1 MRRVIVLGS
10 FLSLITSLTLLSG
23 VEAATVADLL
33 GQARQA
39 QGQARSLKSGGT
51 GEKIRATEILGPI
64 VLGLVGASDLSQA
77 AQSQR
82 ATVREV
88 YDILNSPLED
98 IYESAFSH
106 INAMQKSIMDQDG
119 DLEALYETRE
129 WKDAQTV
136 ASQSLYFLNWLRF
149 IGSFVSDGQKRKE
162 LLQKASDGFSE
173 FTGGQHWTPLKRE
186 SLFGR
191 ALCEKELRQFDWA
204 IRDLELLLGDTGLP
218 SDMDR
223 KVRSTLADAK
233 ARRSSKGSEPDDEP
247 AAAPPPPTP
256 DDMAKAY
263 LQKAQSLFDQSQKET
278 GEKREK
284 TRLEARAYL
293 EEVKKKWET
302 WKERAEAVEKAELT
316 AEEVAAI
323 EEEKNPFLPWKEAL
337 EHLRQSDYVA
347 AVPLLKNVL
356 TSNDPRAAAY
366 RRDAR
371 YYLGVGLFQQKE
383 YRAAMTQLEEFFGND
398 GAPPRYGADAAY
410 LRFKASE
417 ALYSKGATE
426 ETTKLYLDA
435 TKDMLRR
442 YPNHKSAF
450 EAYFRLGEY
459 EQSHGN
465 YIVAT
470 DYYQKVTGDVPFRVR
485 ADYATLQSYFSLVD
499 ALEEKKA
506 IPISENDLWKRIA
519 PSIQSFWKSSA
530 ALEQNPTQTQQM
542 PLREYRGRVTFLNT
556 ILLAKNMDANA
567 GAIITLL
574 ADFEKKYPE
583 QEKAFE
589 AVARTR
595 IIALQKT
602 GQFAELEKSIDA
614 IMARYQPAQQQEL
627 LKGLPQVVA
636 ADVKRLEKQEDKES
650 LLAAKRLLARL
661 YADRLKRGEAFA
673 PEESP
678 DQFKYNLAQLY
689 LDVKDHES
697 ASQLY
702 QELRKGGAYS
712 LASLAG
718 LARIAEVKNEL
729 PQANTYWEEL
739 LKGSQVGDPLWFH
752 GTHGI
757 AQIHAKQNNPEQA
770 CRTIS
775 AAFVMI
781 KRVTDPGLKKKIQDL
796 SMQTCRK

>member
-1 MRRVIVLGS
+1 
-10 FLSLITSLTLLSG
+10 
-23 VEAATVADLL
+23 
-33 GQARQA
+33 
-39 QGQARSLKSGGT
+39 
-51 GEKIRATEILGPI
+51 
-64 VLGLVGASDLSQA
+64 
-77 AQSQR
+77 
-82 ATVREV
+82 
-88 YDILNSPLED
+88 
-98 IYESAFSH
+98 
-106 INAMQKSIMDQDG
+106 
-119 DLEALYETRE
+119 
-129 WKDAQTV
+129 
-136 ASQSLYFLNWLRF
+136 
-149 IGSFVSDGQKRKE
+149 
-162 LLQKASDGFSE
+162 
-173 FTGGQHWTPLKRE
+173 
-186 SLFGR
+186 
-191 ALCEKELRQFDWA
+191 A
-204 IRDLELLLGDTGLP
+204 IRDLELLLEDTGLP

-256 DDMAKAY
+256 DDIAKAY
-263 LQKAQSLFDQSQKET
+263 LQKAQSLFDQSQKES

-302 WKERAEAVEKAELT
+302 WKTRAEAVEKAELT

-323 EEEKNPFLPWKEAL
+323 EEEKNPFLPWKEAM

-366 RRDAR
+366 RRDAH

-383 YRAAMTQLEEFFGND
+383 YRAAMTQLEEFFGTD
-398 GAPPRYGADAAY
+398 GPPPRYGADAAY

-442 YPNHKSAF
+442 YPNHKSVF

-465 YIVAT
+465 YLAAA

-499 ALEEKKA
+499 ALEAKKP
-506 IPISENDLWKRIA
+506 IPISENDLWKRIV

-530 ALEQNPTQTQQM
+530 ALDQNPAQAQQV

-556 ILLAKNMDANA
+556 IVLAKNMNANA
-567 GAIITLL
+567 EAIITLL
-574 ADFEKKYPE
+574 QDFEKKYPE

-589 AVARTR
+589 SVARTR
-595 IIALQKT
+595 IIALEKT
-602 GQFAELEKSIDA
+602 GRFADLEKAVDA
-614 IMARYQPAQQQEL
+614 IVARYQPAQQQEL

-689 LDVKDHES
+689 LDVKDYEN

-702 QELRKGGAYS
+702 LELRKGGAYS
-712 LASLAG
+712 LAALAG

-729 PQANTYWEEL
+729 PQATTYWEEL
-739 LKGSQVGDPLWFH
+739 LKGSQVGDPLWFN

-757 AQIHAKQNNPEQA
+757 AQIQAKQNNPEQA
-770 CRTIS
+770 CKTIS

-781 KRVTDPGLKKKIQDL
+781 KRVTDVGLKKKIQDL
-796 SMQTCRK
+796 SVQTCRK

>member
-1 MRRVIVLGS
+1 MRRVIVFGS
-10 FLSLITSLTLLSG
+10 FFSLMMSLVCLRLS
-23 VEAATVADLL
+23 EAATVADLL

-39 QGQARSLKSGGT
+39 QGQVRSLKSGST
-51 GEKIRATEILGPI
+51 ENKLRAVEILGPT
-64 VLGLVGASDLSQA
+64 VLRLVGASDLSQA
-77 AQSQR
+77 AQNQR

-88 YDILNSPLED
+88 YELLNTPLED
-98 IYESAFSH
+98 IYDGAFGH
-106 INAMQKSIMDQDG
+106 ITAMQKSIMDQDG

-173 FTGGQHWTPLKRE
+173 FTGGKEWTPLKRE

-204 IRDLELLLGDTGLP
+204 VRDLELLLEDASLP

-233 ARRSSKGSEPDDEP
+233 ARRSSKGADPEDEQ
-247 AAAPPPPTP
+247 APPPSP

-278 GEKREK
+278 REKREK
-284 TRLEARAYL
+284 TRLEARAYI

-316 AEEVAAI
+316 EEEVAAI
-323 EEEKNPFLPWKEAL
+323 EEEKNPFLPWKEAM
-337 EHLRQSDYVA
+337 EHLRKSDYVA
-347 AVPLLKNVL
+347 AVPLLKEVL
-356 TSNDPRAAAY
+356 ASNDPRAAAR
-366 RRDAR
+366 RRDTL

-383 YRAAMTQLEEFFGND
+383 YRAAVTQLDAFFGND
-398 GAPPRYGADAAY
+398 GAPPRYGPDAAY

-417 ALYSKGATE
+417 ALYAKSATD
-426 ETTKLYLDA
+426 ETTKLYLGA
-435 TKDMLRR
+435 TKDLLRR

-465 YIVAT
+465 YLVAA
-470 DYYQKVTGDVPFRVR
+470 DYYQKVTGDIPFRVR

-499 ALEEKKA
+499 ALEEKKP
-506 IPISENDLWKRIA
+506 IGISENDLWKRIA
-519 PSIQSFWKSSA
+519 PSLQLFWKNSA
-530 ALEQNPTQTQQM
+530 ALDQNPAHAQQV

-556 ILLAKNMDANA
+556 IFLAKNMDANA
-567 GAIITLL
+567 GAILTLL
-574 ADFEKKYPE
+574 QDFEKKYPE

-589 AVARTR
+589 SVARTR
-595 IIALQKT
+595 LIALQKT
-602 GQFAELEKSIDA
+602 GQFAELEKNVETIF
-614 IMARYQPAQQQEL
+614 ARYQPEQQQEL
-627 LKGLPQVVA
+627 LKGLPQVLA
-636 ADVKRLEKQEDKES
+636 SDVKRLEKQDDKES
-650 LLAAKRLLARL
+650 LLAAKRTLASL
-661 YADRLKRGEAFA
+661 YVDRLTRGDAFA

-689 LDVKDHES
+689 LDVKDYDK

-702 QELRKGGAYS
+702 LELRKGGAYS

-729 PQANTYWEEL
+729 PQATTYWEEL

-752 GTHGI
+752 GTYGI
-757 AQIHAKQNNPEQA
+757 AQIQTKQGSQDQA
-770 CRTIS
+770 CKTIS

-796 SMQTCRK
+796 SVQTCKK

>member
-1 MRRVIVLGS
+1 VQVRRVIVFGS
-10 FLSLITSLTLLSG
+10 VFSLLIGLVCLRLA
-23 VEAATVADLL
+23 EAATVADLL

-39 QGQARSLKSGGT
+39 QGQVRSLKSGST
-51 GEKIRATEILGPI
+51 DNKLRAVEILGPV

-88 YDILNSPLED
+88 YELLNDPLED
-98 IYESAFSH
+98 IYDGAFSH

-149 IGSFVSDGQKRKE
+149 IGSFVADTQKRKE

-173 FTGGQHWTPLKRE
+173 FTGGQRWTPLKRE

-204 IRDLELLLGDTGLP
+204 VRDLELLLEDPALP

-233 ARRSSKGSEPDDEP
+233 ARRSSKGAAQEDEQV
-247 AAAPPPPTP
+247 PPPPSP
-256 DDMAKAY
+256 DDLAKAY

-284 TRLEARAYL
+284 TRLEARAYI

-316 AEEVAAI
+316 PEEVVAI
-323 EEEKNPFLPWKEAL
+323 EEEKNPFLPWKDAM
-337 EHLRQSDYVA
+337 EHLRKNEYAQ
-347 AVPLLKNVL
+347 AVPLLREVL
-356 TSNDPRAAAY
+356 ASNDPRATAR
-366 RRDAR
+366 RRDAL

-383 YRAAMTQLEEFFGND
+383 YRDAIARLDDFFGND
-398 GAPPRYGADAAY
+398 GVPPRYGPDAAY

-417 ALYSKGATE
+417 ALYSRSATE
-426 ETTKLYLDA
+426 ETTKLYLGA
-435 TKDMLRR
+435 TKDLLRR

-459 EQSHGN
+459 EQSHEN
-465 YIVAT
+465 YLVAA
-470 DYYQKVTGDVPFRVR
+470 DYYQKVTGDLPFRVR
-485 ADYATLQSYFSLVD
+485 ADYAALQSYFSLVD
-499 ALEEKKA
+499 ALEEKK
-506 IPISENDLWKRIA
+506 PISISEKDLWQRIA
-519 PSIQSFWKSSA
+519 SGLQSFWKNSTA
-530 ALEQNPTQTQQM
+530 IDQNPSQAQQV
-542 PLREYRGRVTFLNT
+542 PLREYRGRVIFLNT
-556 ILLAKNMDANA
+556 IFLAQNMDANA
-567 GAIITLL
+567 GAIMNLL
-574 ADFEKKYPE
+574 QDFEKKYPE

-589 AVARTR
+589 SVARTR
-595 IIALQKT
+595 LIALQKT
-602 GQFAELEKSIDA
+602 GRFAELEKNVDTIF
-614 IMARYQPAQQQEL
+614 ARYNPAQQQEL
-627 LKGLPQVVA
+627 LKGLPQVLA
-636 ADVKRLEKQEDKES
+636 SDVKRLEKQEDKDN
-650 LLAAKRLLARL
+650 LLIARRTLARL
-661 YADRLKRGEAFA
+661 YADRLQRGDAFA

-689 LDVKDHES
+689 LDVKDYDK

-702 QELRKGGAYS
+702 LELRKGGAYS
-712 LASLAG
+712 LAALAG
-718 LARIAEVKNEL
+718 LARIAEVKGEL
-729 PQANTYWEEL
+729 PQATTYWEEL

-757 AQIHAKQNNPEQA
+757 AQIQAKQGSQDQA
-770 CRTIS
+770 CKTIS

-781 KRVTDPGLKKKIQDL
+781 KRVADPGLKKKIQDL
-796 SMQTCRK
+796 SVQTCKK

>member
-1 MRRVIVLGS
+1 MRRVIVFVS
-10 FLSLITSLTLLSG
+10 FFFFLTSLLCLRL

-39 QGQARSLKSGGT
+39 QAQVRSLKSGST
-51 GEKIRATEILGPI
+51 ENKIRAIETLGPI

-88 YDILNSPLED
+88 YEVLNTPLED
-98 IYESAFSH
+98 IYDGAFSH
-106 INAMQKSIMDQDG
+106 INAMQQSVMDQDG

-149 IGSFVSDGQKRKE
+149 IGSFVADGQRRKE

-173 FTGGQHWTPLKRE
+173 FTVGKEWTPLKRE

-204 IRDLELLLGDTGLP
+204 IRDLELLLEDTNLP

-223 KVRSTLADAK
+223 KVRSTLADAR
-233 ARRSSKGSEPDDEP
+233 ARRSSKGSATAEDEQT
-247 AAAPPPPTP
+247 APPPPSP

-263 LQKAQSLFDQSQKET
+263 VQKAQSLFDQSQKET
-278 GEKREK
+278 GEKRIK

-316 AEEVAAI
+316 VEEVAAI
-323 EEEKNPFLPWKEAL
+323 EEEKNPFVPWQEAM
-337 EHLRQSDYVA
+337 EHLRKSEYVA
-347 AVPLLKNVL
+347 AVPLLRQVL
-356 TSNDPRAAAY
+356 VSNDPRAAAR
-366 RRDAR
+366 RRDAL

-383 YRAAMTQLEEFFGND
+383 YRDAITQLDAFFGND

-417 ALYSKGATE
+417 ALYARSATE
-426 ETTKLYLDA
+426 ETTKLYLSA
-435 TKDMLRR
+435 TKDLLRR

-450 EAYFRLGEY
+450 EAHFRLGEY

-465 YIVAT
+465 YLVAA
-470 DYYQKVTGDVPFRVR
+470 DYYQKVTGDLPFRVR

-499 ALEEKKA
+499 ALEEKK
-506 IPISENDLWKRIA
+506 PISIAENELWKRIA
-519 PSIQSFWKSSA
+519 TSLSSFWKNST
-530 ALEQNPTQTQQM
+530 ALEQNPVQAQQV
-542 PLREYRGRVTFLNT
+542 PLREYRGRVTFLN
-556 ILLAKNMDANA
+556 IIFLAKNMDANA
-567 GAIITLL
+567 GAILTLL
-574 ADFEKKYPE
+574 QDFEKKFPE
-583 QEKAFE
+583 QKDAFDS
-589 AVARTR
+589 VARTR
-595 IIALQKT
+595 LVALQKT
-602 GQFAELEKSIDA
+602 EQFAELEKTVETIF
-614 IMARYQPAQQQEL
+614 ARYQPVQQQEL
-627 LKGLPQVVA
+627 LKGLPQVLA
-636 ADVKRLEKQEDKES
+636 SDVKRLEKQDNKES
-650 LLAAKRLLARL
+650 LLAAKRTLARL
-661 YADRLKRGEAFA
+661 YADRLARGEAFA

-689 LDVKDHES
+689 LDVKDYEK

-702 QELRKGGAYS
+702 LELRKGGAYS

-718 LARIAEVKNEL
+718 LARIAEVKSEL
-729 PQANTYWEEL
+729 PQAATYWEEL
-739 LKGSQVGDPLWFH
+739 LTGSQVGDPLWFH

-757 AQIHAKQNNPEQA
+757 AHIQTKQGSQDQA
-770 CRTIS
+770 CKTIS

-796 SMQTCRK
+796 SMQTCKQ

>member
-1 MRRVIVLGS
+1 MRRVIILGS
-10 FLSLITSLTLLSG
+10 LFSLIVNSISPAR

-39 QGQARSLKSGGT
+39 QGQARNLKSGGP
-51 GEKIRATEILGPI
+51 GDKIRATEILGPI

-82 ATVREV
+82 ATVREL
-88 YDILNSPLED
+88 YDLLNSPLED
-98 IYESAFSH
+98 IYDGAFSR
-106 INAMQKSIMDQDG
+106 INAMQRSIMDQDG
-119 DLEALYETRE
+119 DLDALYETRE
-129 WKDAQTV
+129 WKDTQTV

-149 IGSFVSDGQKRKE
+149 IGSFVADGQKRKE

-173 FTGGQHWTPLKRE
+173 FTVGKDWTPLKRE

-204 IRDLELLLGDTGLP
+204 VRDLELLLEDAGLP

-233 ARRSSKGSEPDDEP
+233 AKRSSKGSAPDDEP
-247 AAAPPPPTP
+247 VAAPPPPSP

-263 LQKAQSLFDQSQKET
+263 VQKAQSLFDQSQKET
-278 GEKREK
+278 GAKREK

-293 EEVKKKWET
+293 EEVRKKWET
-302 WKERAEAVEKAELT
+302 WKDRADAVEKAELT

-323 EEEKNPFLPWKEAL
+323 EEEKNPFLPWKEVL

-347 AVPLLKNVL
+347 AVPLLKEVL
-356 TSNDPRAAAY
+356 TSGDPRAAAY

-371 YYLGVGLFQQKE
+371 YYLGVGFFQQKE
-383 YRAAMTQLEEFFGND
+383 YRAAMTQLDEFFGSD
-398 GAPPRYGADAAY
+398 GTPPRYGPDAAY

-426 ETTKLYLDA
+426 EVTKLYLNV

-465 YIVAT
+465 YLVAA

-485 ADYATLQSYFSLVD
+485 ADYATVQSYFSLVD
-499 ALEEKKA
+499 ALEEKKP

-519 PSIQSFWKSSA
+519 PSVQSFWKSSA
-530 ALEQNPTQTQQM
+530 ALDQNPAQAQQV

-567 GAIITLL
+567 GAIISLL
-574 ADFEKKYPE
+574 QDFEKKYPE

-589 AVARTR
+589 SVARTR
-595 IIALQKT
+595 LIALQKT
-602 GQFAELEKSIDA
+602 GRFAELEKNVEA
-614 IMARYQPAQQQEL
+614 IVARYQPAQQQEL
-627 LKGLPQVVA
+627 LKGLPQVLA
-636 ADVKRLEKQEDKES
+636 ADVKRREKQEDKES

-673 PEESP
+673 PDESP

-689 LDVKDHES
+689 LDVKDHEK
-697 ASQLY
+697 AAQLY
-702 QELRKGGAYS
+702 LELRKGGAYS

-729 PQANTYWEEL
+729 PQAAAYWEEL

-757 AQIHAKQNNPEQA
+757 AQIHAKQSNLDQA
-770 CRTIS
+770 CKTIS

-796 SMQTCRK
+796 SVQTCKK

>member
-1 MRRVIVLGS
+1 MRRVIVFS
-10 FLSLITSLTLLSG
+10 FFLFLMMNLVCLRLS
-23 VEAATVADLL
+23 EAATVSDLL
-33 GQARQA
+33 GQARQI
-39 QGQARSLKSGGT
+39 QGQVRSLKSGST
-51 GEKIRATEILGPI
+51 ENKIRAIEILGPT

-77 AQSQR
+77 AQNQR

-88 YDILNSPLED
+88 YELLNTPLED
-98 IYESAFSH
+98 IYDGAFNH

-173 FTGGQHWTPLKRE
+173 FTVGKQWTPLKRE

-204 IRDLELLLGDTGLP
+204 VRDLELLLEDTNLP

-233 ARRSSKGSEPDDEP
+233 ARRSSKGSDPEDEQ
-247 AAAPPPPTP
+247 APPPSP

-284 TRLEARAYL
+284 TRLEARAYV

-323 EEEKNPFLPWKEAL
+323 EEEKNPFLPWKDAM
-337 EHLRQSDYVA
+337 EHLRKSEYVA
-347 AVPLLKNVL
+347 AVPLLKEVL
-356 TSNDPRAAAY
+356 ASNDPRATAR
-366 RRDAR
+366 RRDAL

-383 YRAAMTQLEEFFGND
+383 YRDAIAQFNTFFGND
-398 GAPPRYGADAAY
+398 GAPPHYGPDAAY

-417 ALYSKGATE
+417 ALYSRSATD
-426 ETTKLYLDA
+426 ETTKLYLGA
-435 TKDMLRR
+435 TKDLLRR

-459 EQSHGN
+459 EQSHEN
-465 YIVAT
+465 YLVAA
-470 DYYQKVTGDVPFRVR
+470 DYYQKVTGDLPFRVR

-499 ALEEKKA
+499 ALEEKKP
-506 IPISENDLWKRIA
+506 IGISENDLWKRIG
-519 PSIQSFWKSSA
+519 PSLQSFWKNSA
-530 ALEQNPTQTQQM
+530 ALDQNPAQAQQM

-556 ILLAKNMDANA
+556 IFLAKNMDANA
-567 GAIITLL
+567 GAILNLL
-574 ADFEKKYPE
+574 QDFEKKYPE

-589 AVARTR
+589 SVARTR
-595 IIALQKT
+595 LIALQKT
-602 GQFAELEKSIDA
+602 GQFAELEKNVETIF
-614 IMARYQPAQQQEL
+614 ARYQPEQQQEL
-627 LKGLPQVVA
+627 LKGLPQVLA
-636 ADVKRLEKQEDKES
+636 SDVKRLEKQEDKES
-650 LLAAKRLLARL
+650 LLAAKRTLARL
-661 YADRLKRGEAFA
+661 YADRLKRGDAFA

-689 LDVKDHES
+689 LDVKDYDK

-702 QELRKGGAYS
+702 LELRKGGAYS
-712 LASLAG
+712 LAALAG

-729 PQANTYWEEL
+729 PQATTYWEEL
-739 LKGSQVGDPLWFH
+739 LKGSQVGEPLWFH

-757 AQIHAKQNNPEQA
+757 AQIQAKQGSQDQA
-770 CRTIS
+770 CKTIS

-781 KRVTDPGLKKKIQDL
+781 KRVADPGLKKKIQDL
-796 SMQTCRK
+796 SVQTCKK